1 MRFLVLTA
9 FLLFSSLFYA
19 QYSVASIPEK
29 LRFNVDAVIRNNEVS
44 IQVLA
49 VDQMVYQIT
58 KVVTVFN
65 ASGNAFADARIRYDN
80 EVKVKNVE
88 TVIYNQFGGE
98 IETIKK
104 RDFKDI
110 AAADGFSLYRD
121 DRVLYADFDPSQYPY
136 TMKFIYEVETSDTG
150 AMPQWYFVPG
160 YGVSVEKSTYKISCS
175 SKNLKPIIKE
185 QNLAGLD
192 VKVNN
197 EYNTITYVAKEIPA
211 FLGETLSP
219 SHHYILPRLS
229 VRLPNFHFKG
239 YSGTVNNWQDLG
251 TWIQDILLDGR
262 DELGEPTITKMRN
275 LVKGVQDDL
284 EKAKIIYRYV
294 QKNTRYVS
302 VQIGIGG
309 MRPINAT
316 EVDRDKYGDC
326 KGLTN
331 YTKALLRAVGVES
344 YYAVVES
351 GSTKVDMQ
359 EDFADLIQGDH
370 VILAIPYNN
379 SYYWVDCTSQINPFG
394 YLGDFTDDRT
404 VLVVTPEGGK
414 LVRTESYLNEEN
426 AKQINGT
433 INVFEDLSMDA
444 QVTIQTKGIKYDLR
458 MALERESSE
467 HIKEYYKTLWDNI
480 NGVKVKNYSFENNK
494 DDIVFTENVNFQAE
508 NFVAKN
514 GEGYLLSLN
523 PLNNDTYVPPRDR
536 DRKYPFLVQRGSFEE
551 DKIQIEIPENFTI
564 SSLPEDVFMET
575 EFGNYQA
582 KLQKKANGA
591 LVYNRSFFLK
601 AGTYQKELYQ
611 KFRSFLRTVARMDKQ
626 KIVLIKNAP

>member
-9 FLLFSSLFYA
+9 FLLFFNLFYA
-19 QYSVASIPEK
+19 QYSVASIPER
-29 LRFNVDAVIRNNEVS
+29 LRFNVDAVIRSNEVS

-49 VDQMVYQIT
+49 VDQMVYQVT
-58 KVVTVFN
+58 KEVTVFN
-65 ASGNAFADARIRYDN
+65 ASGNAFADASIRYDN

-88 TVIYNQFGGE
+88 AVIYNQFGGE

-121 DRVLYADFDPSQYPY
+121 DRVLYADYDPSQYPY
-136 TMKFIYEVETSDTG
+136 TMKFTYEVETSDTG
-150 AMPQWYFVPG
+150 SMPQWYFVPG

-185 QNLAGLD
+185 QNLDGLD
-192 VKVNN
+192 VKVTN
-197 EYNTITYVAKEIPA
+197 EHNAITYVAKEIPA

-219 SHHYILPRLS
+219 SYHYILPRLS

-239 YSGTVNNWQDLG
+239 YIGTVNNWQDLG
-251 TWIQDILLDGR
+251 TWVQDILLDGR
-262 DELGEPTITKMRN
+262 DELYEPTITKMRN
-275 LVKGVQDDL
+275 LVKGVEDDL

-294 QKNTRYVS
+294 QENTRYVS

-309 MRPINAT
+309 MRPINAI

-404 VLVVTPEGGK
+404 VLVVTPKGGK

-480 NGVKVKNYSFENNK
+480 NGVNVKNYSFENNK
-494 DDIVFTENVNFQAE
+494 DDIVFTEHVNFQAE

-523 PLNNDTYVPPRDR
+523 PLNHGTYVPPRDR
-536 DRKYPFLVQRGSFEE
+536 NRKYPFLVQRGSFEE
-551 DKIQIEIPENFTI
+551 DEIHIEIPENFTI
-564 SSLPEDVFMET
+564 SSLPKDVYIES

-611 KFRSFLRTVARMDKQ
+611 KFRSFLRTVARKDKQ